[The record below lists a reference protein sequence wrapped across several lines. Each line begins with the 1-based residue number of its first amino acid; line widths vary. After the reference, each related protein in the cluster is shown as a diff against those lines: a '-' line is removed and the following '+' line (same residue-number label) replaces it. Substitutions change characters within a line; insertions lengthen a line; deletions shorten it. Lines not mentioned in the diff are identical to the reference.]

1 MMNYNLRNLKNADVK
16 NKTVLL
22 RADLDVPIQ
31 NTEIGDDSRLKA
43 WFPTL
48 NYLLEEGATIIIV
61 GHLGRP
67 NPSIKNQVL
76 SSKYDSK
83 EFSLEPVARW
93 LAAKLKTQNLKLKTT
108 QLGEFVGWEITDKII
123 LLENIRFYEEEEKN
137 DSQFAKKLASIAQVY
152 VNDAFA
158 SSHRAHASIVGITKF
173 LPSFAG
179 LRLLE
184 EVKVLSQVLE
194 NPKRPLGVIIG
205 GAKIETKLPLVEKMH
220 GFADYVLVG
229 GEIAENEKVIFKVTH
244 EKAPGHSILLMSEA
258 IDNGQDIT
266 LKSVE
271 NFIQVLKNAK
281 TIVWNGPLGKIE
293 DEWYQKGTE
302 LLAEGIIKISA
313 FTIVGGGDTIGFLKK
328 KNLLKQFSFVSTGGG
343 AMLELLAGEKL
354 PGLVVLTAK

>member
-1 MMNYNLRNLKNADVK
+1 MINLRSVKSADV
-16 NKTVLL
+16 NSKTVML
-22 RADLDVPIQ
+22 RVDLDVPI
-31 NTEIGDDSRLKA
+31 NNSVIGDDTRLKA

-67 NPSIKNQVL
+67 
-76 SSKYDSK
+76 DGK
-83 EFSLEPVARW
+83 EQKLSLEPMAKW
-93 LAAKLKTQNLKLKTT
+93 LAGKFKTPNLKLKTVR
-108 QLGEFVGWEITDKII
+108 LGGFDGWEITDRIF

-158 SSHRAHASIVGITKF
+158 SSHRAHASVVGVTKF

-220 GFADYVLVG
+220 GFADYILVG
-229 GEIAENEKVIFKVTH
+229 GEIVENDKVILKVAH
-244 EKAPGHSILLMSEA
+244 EKGHSKSVLLMADTIE
-258 IDNGQDIT
+258 NKQDIT
-266 LKSVE
+266 LRSVE
-271 NFIQVLKNAK
+271 NFLQVLKNAK
-281 TIVWNGPLGKIE
+281 TIVWNGPLGQIE
-293 DEWYQKGTE
+293 VEEYQKGTKI
-302 LLAEGIIKISA
+302 LAEGITKIPA

-328 KNLLKQFSFVSTGGG
+328 KNLLKQFSFVSIGGG
-343 AMLELLAGEKL
+343 AMLEFLASEKL
-354 PGLVVLTAK
+354 PGLVALEQ